1 MSRTAPKTSIAAWII
16 AVAAACITAT
26 AFQQAAHWYQR
37 PIAGLLA
44 TPDGNVSSIGMPTW
58 SGIDQGLRFPD
69 RLLSID
75 GVTIAPSR
83 AIYAGTVWDRAVE
96 TAEAQGRSSVHA
108 RVATERGEREVDL
121 D

>member
-26 AFQQAAHWYQR
+26 AFQQAAHWYQH
-37 PIAGLLA
+37 PMAGILA
-44 TPDGNVSSIGMPTW
+44 TPDGNVSSIGLPTW

-75 GVTIAPSR
+75 GVAVTRSR
-83 AIYAGTVWDRAVE
+83 TAYAGRVWDRAVE
-96 TAEAQGRSSVHA
+96 EADSQGHPSVHA
-108 RVATERGEREVDL
+108 RVATVHGERDV
-121 D
+121 